1 MRPVDTVD
9 TRSCGAVSRERAC
22 GRRPR
27 GTAGRGDTAAMSI
40 EMPAHEV
47 YGLANALRASAGTA
61 QEVVVHLPEPGDVGH
76 GLTSAVE
83 AFLDSH
89 RTAGRALEGELQ
101 WLGDTVAAVADSWLT
116 FDGTVLA
123 GPGRARLG

>member
-1 MRPVDTVD
+1 
-9 TRSCGAVSRERAC
+9 
-22 GRRPR
+22 
-27 GTAGRGDTAAMSI
+27 MSI

-61 QEVVVHLPEPGDVGH
+61 QEVVVRLRQPGDVGPR
-76 GLTSAVE
+76 LSAAVE

-89 RTAGRALEGELQ
+89 RTAGRAFEGELQ
-101 WLGDTVAAVADSWLT
+101 WLGDIVAAVADSWLT
-116 FDGTVLA
+116 FDGSVLA

>member
-1 MRPVDTVD
+1 
-9 TRSCGAVSRERAC
+9 
-22 GRRPR
+22 
-27 GTAGRGDTAAMSI
+27 MSI

-61 QEVVVHLPEPGDVGH
+61 QEFSVRLREPGDVGP
-76 GLTSAVE
+76 LIVAVE

-116 FDGTVLA
+116 LDGAVLA